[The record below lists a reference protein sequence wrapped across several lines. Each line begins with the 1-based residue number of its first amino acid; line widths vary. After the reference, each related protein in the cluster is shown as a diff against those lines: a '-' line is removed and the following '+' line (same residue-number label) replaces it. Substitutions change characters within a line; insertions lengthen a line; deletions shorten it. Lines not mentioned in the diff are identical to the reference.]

1 MAHGVVFP
9 LTQLSFAVADRFNT
23 VPRAPYE
30 KYSRPVGGR
39 APFPADRAKN
49 E

>member
-23 VPRAPYE
+23 VPR
-30 KYSRPVGGR
+30 PVGGG
-39 APFPADRAKN
+39 AFPADRAKN

>member
-23 VPRAPYE
+23 VPRAIRKAFPA
-30 KYSRPVGGR
+30 GR
-39 APFPADRAKN
+39 RGAPFAADRAKN

>member
-23 VPRAPYE
+23 SPRAIRKAFPA
-30 KYSRPVGGR
+30 GG
-39 APFPADRAKN
+39 AFPADRAKN